1 MLPEVFVSSRRAIV
15 LIVDD
20 ESLNL
25 ELLKRLVISD
35 GHAAWDAQHDAEA
48 VPKAQDKPDLIL
60 LDVMMPSLDG
70 FEVCRC
76 LQGEREQ
83 SKYFGHV
90 FDDGRPTTI
99 PVARSRTQ
107 DR

>member
-1 MLPEVFVSSRRAIV
+1 MLPEVFVSRRRAIV

-20 ESLNL
+20 DSLNL

-48 VPKAQDKPDLIL
+48 LRKAQDRPDLIL

-76 LQGEREQ
+76 LKDNENSRN
-83 SKYFGHV
+83 SFV
-90 FDDGRPTTI
+90 MFLTTCSTMSWI
-99 PVARSRTQ
+99 L
-107 DR
+107 